1 MIKFTKK
8 GFPAESKYQ
17 QIPGFER
24 RKGSRI
30 DSPYA
35 FSMTKEAREKFAD
48 VFENERKKRPANFG
62 WFLGLNASYLIYNY
76 RTALFVSRKY
86 GLKRALAA

>member
-1 MIKFTKK
+1 MIKLTKK

-35 FSMTKEAREKFAD
+35 FSMTKETREKFAD
-48 VFENERKKRPANFG
+48 VFKNEKEKTSAKFA
-62 WFLGLNASYLIYNY
+62 FFCLNDSYMVYNY
-76 RTALFVSRKY
+76 WTALSVSKKY